1 MTFTGYVFG
10 MKSQELIIWVYS
22 KNSQVNKFAALSVIT
37 LQVLVFALQNF
48 DLSLVIQLLFN
59 NQKY

>member
-1 MTFTGYVFG
+1 MTFTGHVFG
-10 MKSQELIIWVYS
+10 TKLQELIIWVYS

-37 LQVLVFALQNF
+37 LQGLVFALQNF